1 MNIGSAPP
9 AVYADPQHYGLV
21 PAAPVA
27 SVAATDALTAAAT
40 PSAIA
45 RPEPAAEA
53 AHPAVPHPDPNR
65 LDPNQPDPAHRAA
78 EHRAEARREARHA
91 ATATETLE
99 ALRTAKREAEVARLH
114 ATQKIADLKAQL
126 HLVEM
131 LHVGDPAKR
140 GEAVEQI
147 ARELAATVHDYI
159 NAGGTMIPSSA
170 PAPVGSDDTPAPTDT
185 AAAVAATATAPAQ
198 IEATRATDPAVLV
211 AAAAVGGAIHAD
223 IASAQ
228 TATPV
233 GRTDA
238 APADLAS
245 AVARVGAIDPVAVTV
260 DHDPHALFAREAQA
274 LARDLRALARRDR
287 DDDGAAAIDQT
298 LADILTPAAPPPRST
313 TAG

>member
-9 AVYADPQHYGLV
+9 AVYADPQHYGPV
-21 PAAPVA
+21 PAASVA
-27 SVAATDALTAAAT
+27 SVAATDAITLPATASVTRPDPAAETAAA
-40 PSAIA
+40 
-45 RPEPAAEA
+45 
-53 AHPAVPHPDPNR
+53 AVTHPDPNR
-65 LDPNQPDPAHRAA
+65 LDPHQPDPAHRAA

-91 ATATETLE
+91 ATETLE

-131 LHVGDPAKR
+131 LHVGDPGKR
-140 GEAVEQI
+140 GEAAEQI

-170 PAPVGSDDTPAPTDT
+170 PVPVAGDDTPAPTDT

-198 IEATRATDPAVLV
+198 IEATRASDPAVLV

-223 IASAQ
+223 IATAQ
-228 TATPV
+228 APAPV
-233 GRTDA
+233 ARTDA

-245 AVARVGAIDPVAVTV
+245 AVARVGPIDLVAVTV

-287 DDDGAAAIDQT
+287 GDDGATAIDQT
-298 LADILTPAAPPPRST
+298 LADLFTPAPTPARTT